1 LLIGLPVD
9 EGSNEEGH
17 TVLRELAQR
26 FDELAE
32 DGILCGVKHIAQQRD
47 RVLHARTMA
56 PTRKTSEH
64 PSAAIIPP
72 MHHALTTSMLFIY
85 LNSTILFYLPT
96 QQIKISG
103 LVN

>member
-47 RVLHARTMA
+47 RVLHARTHDG
-56 PTRKTSEH
+56 TNEE
-64 PSAAIIPP
+64 
-72 MHHALTTSMLFIY
+72 
-85 LNSTILFYLPT
+85 NE
-96 QQIKISG
+96 
-103 LVN
+103 